1 MIKKLLTNIRRVS
14 KMAEKK
20 PSPKKPVVVR
30 KITKV
35 TRPMRK
41 SVVKNPSAPK
51 ATGSGTTVKPITK
64 SETFM
69 KKGKAKGS
77 NAGGA
82 KGAAVPKGP
91 TWPSSVPDKYKTK
104 RGSLLS
110 YMDEQTLRKKGYQ
123 SEEGKAKTR
132 EQMRSTQS
140 KTGKPSGKMAPKK
153 AAPAPKQKQKPR
165 IFVGRGGGMRGGV
178 SGTLDSQI
186 K

>member
-1 MIKKLLTNIRRVS
+1 
-14 KMAEKK
+14 MAEKK

-110 YMDEQTLRKKGYQ
+110 YMDEQTLKKKGYQ

-153 AAPAPKQKQKPR
+153 KAEPKPKPKRR
-165 IFVGRGGGMRGGV
+165 IFVGRGGGMRGGA
-178 SGTLDSQI
+178 GGGGLFDQI

>member
-1 MIKKLLTNIRRVS
+1 
-14 KMAEKK
+14 MAEKK

-35 TRPMRK
+35 TKPMTK
-41 SVVKNPSAPK
+41 PAVKNPSAPTG
-51 ATGSGTTVKPITK
+51 TGSGTSVKPITK

-110 YMDEQTLRKKGYQ
+110 YMDEQTLKKKGYQ
-123 SEEGKAKTR
+123 SEEGKAKTK

-153 AAPAPKQKQKPR
+153 TAPAPKPKPKR
-165 IFVGRGGGMRGGV
+165 KLFIGRGGGMRGGV
-178 SGTLDSQI
+178 AGSLDSQI